1 MVVWQRLVMSVA
13 KLEAA
18 EAKSPPATTPLTSA
32 KPPLTPPWGRRHG
45 MKESRDRLLQC
56 MRSMAMVKASSVA
69 SLQCLGGHTDL
80 IVTSWRYCIEIV
92 FLESFC
98 LAADQLPPHLYP
110 ASHGRRDYMKTLGG
124 SCAWSL
130 CPPPTIARTHIDSCG
145 QQWPPP

>member
-45 MKESRDRLLQC
+45 VKESRDRLLQC
-56 MRSMAMVKASSVA
+56 MRSITMVKASSVA

-80 IVTSWRYCIEIV
+80 IVTSWRYCIEIASLV
-92 FLESFC
+92 SFC
-98 LAADQLPPHLYP
+98 LAAEQLPPHLYP
-110 ASHGRRDYMKTLGG
+110 ASHVPCRYTKTLGG

-130 CPPPTIARTHIDSCG
+130 YPPPTIA
-145 QQWPPP
+145 